1 MNDPNIGS
9 SGPNKGFLVMVAA
22 HVVCCGGILL
32 VVTIGWAGIAALA
45 GVFLDPLVQLGVVI
59 FSGVLALLVWKM
71 RQGNK
76 VRLSA
81 GIGSQSRK
89 PDEAHQQ

>member
-1 MNDPNIGS
+1 MNDPNNGS

-45 GVFLDPLVQLGVVI
+45 GIFLDPLVQLGVVI
-59 FSGVLALLVWKM
+59 SGGVLAVLFWK
-71 RQGNK
+71 RRVGNK
-76 VRLSA
+76 SRISA
-81 GIGSQSRK
+81 GIGSQSGN